1 MPADRHRGV
10 ENVSAGGA
18 LSQRISGPAASRQCV
33 EGRTK
38 ARLGWD
44 TGGTLWRW
52 LGLHAR
58 PHLEA

>member
-1 MPADRHRGV
+1 MFQL
-10 ENVSAGGA
+10 GGA